1 MSLQVSILEDR
12 RKEHF
17 RNISEILSPKEGTP
31 SQPEPSSSVRAVC
44 KDLLSMHKQLQPLLT
59 RQQLHVVFKQIL
71 GAFDSGLLEAYKV
84 YAPPPLRPL
93 PQFYPTRTP
102 LLPHP
107 YPTSTPPQPHP

>member
-84 YAPPPLRPL
+84 YAPPPPPPPPPPPAPPSTQAPL
-93 PQFYPTRTP
+93 TDANP
-102 LLPHP
+102 
-107 YPTSTPPQPHP
+107 